1 VLTKNWDPPLLGWPV
16 LAMERVPGS
25 LEVLST
31 SSSGMLPVNNKT
43 RRRQSNR
50 PCGNKNKNRLT
61 AGVARDG
68 FAVAREGRA
77 AGGVAGAGLAGLGVL
92 GVRAAELE
100 HEPACVEVIE
110 RTLGQSFGVGVKS

>member
-1 VLTKNWDPPLLGWPV
+1 
-16 LAMERVPGS
+16 
-25 LEVLST
+25 
-31 SSSGMLPVNNKT
+31 MLPVNNKT